1 MFPFGVAL
9 TDVDVD
15 LVLLVGIHD
24 GCMARERASQERVV
38 WYTLAGFNVVDDG

>member
-1 MFPFGVAL
+1 MDWRLCQLLNVSIRGSM

-24 GCMARERASQERVV
+24 GCMARERASKSE
-38 WYTLAGFNVVDDG
+38 

>member
-1 MFPFGVAL
+1 MFPYGVAL

-24 GCMARERASQERVV
+24 GCMARERASQERVI
-38 WYTLAGFNVVDDG
+38 WYTWAEFNVVDDG